1 MARRW
6 SSSGCGGGG
15 TVGGAA
21 RCHFLEKQKVN
32 VPTSPGWI
40 WAKNMGLGKL
50 GVINSQKF
58 LPSGLKLQADIL
70 TRSEESKSSLQ
81 KFRWMARKLDA
92 MNKYGPGKLGII
104 TKKAPGPFGAHGGR
118 RPTFWR
124 PKAD

>member
-1 MARRW
+1 MEIMLDPRRAMWVSSSTREEDVTCKVPITQGRSEGPLSDVFCPWVRWEGGLARRW

-70 TRSEESKSSLQ
+70 TRSE
-81 KFRWMARKLDA
+81 
-92 MNKYGPGKLGII
+92 
-104 TKKAPGPFGAHGGR
+104 
-118 RPTFWR
+118 
-124 PKAD
+124 